1 MAPSNC
7 VESYHIGLSPEKFS
21 APIAYEEK
29 NNNLTSVDIF
39 SAKHIDKKKLR
50 DLKKGR
56 IQPEAILDLHG
67 LKRFEAQAQVKSFIE
82 TSIQKKLRLI
92 LIITGK
98 GNRSYKNAS
107 VGVLREK
114 FPQWISSL
122 PQAYKILSVVQASAL
137 HGGSGAFYVYM
148 RKLL

>member
-1 MAPSNC
+1 M
-7 VESYHIGLSPEKFS
+7 
-21 APIAYEEK
+21 
-29 NNNLTSVDIF
+29 
-39 SAKHIDKKKLR
+39 
-50 DLKKGR
+50 
-56 IQPEAILDLHG
+56 
-67 LKRFEAQAQVKSFIE
+67 KSFIE

-107 VGVLREK
+107 VGVLRKK

-122 PQAYKILSVVQASAL
+122 PQAYKILSVVQASAF